1 MRFVS
6 ASPEFRLTNDGSNL
20 VLAPGGG
27 GWFVAKIT
35 GSFTSG
41 GATYYSWAEQEPKE
55 DGTGYRNIPNGKTG
69 SSTANWARE
78 INGATSVATNTIVL
92 MRPVIVTQAGGA
104 GKTQLH
110 EFTVGGGG
118 GGGGGTPVSQTVVTA
133 VTCSNGTLT
142 VTTKTLTVPGMV
154 VT

>member
-1 MRFVS
+1 MRFTS
-6 ASPEFRLTNDGSNL
+6 ATPAFKLANDGNNL
-20 VLAPGGG
+20 VLQAGDG

-35 GSFTSG
+35 GSFTAS
-41 GATYYSWAEQEPKE
+41 GATYYTWKEQEPKE
-55 DGTGYRNIPNGKTG
+55 DGTGYRDIPNGKAGT
-69 SSTANWARE
+69 STSNWARE
-78 INGATSVATNTIVL
+78 MNGATSVATNTIVQ
-92 MRPVIVTQAGGA
+92 MRPVIVTKAGGA

-110 EFTVGGGG
+110 EFMV

>member
-6 ASPEFRLTNDGSNL
+6 ASPDFRLTNDGSNL
-20 VLAPGGG
+20 VLSPAGT

-35 GSFTSG
+35 GSFTAS
-41 GATYYSWAEQEPKE
+41 GATYYTWAEQEPKE

-69 SSTANWARE
+69 TSTANWARE
-78 INGATSVATNTIVL
+78 INGSTSVATNTIVL
-92 MRPVIVTQAGGA
+92 MRPVIVTKAGGA

-118 GGGGGTPVSQTVVTA
+118 GTPLTQTVVTD
-133 VTCSNGTLT
+133 VTCSGSTLV
-142 VTTKTLTVPGMV
+142 VTKKTLTIPGGSV
-154 VT
+154 S

>member
-1 MRFVS
+1 MRFHS
-6 ASPEFRLTNDGSNL
+6 ATPGFNLASDGQGGL
-20 VLAPGGG
+20 ILQAPP

-78 INGATSVATNTIVL
+78 INGNTGVSTNSIVL
-92 MRPVIVTQAGGA
+92 MRPVIVTKSGTGP

-110 EFTVGGGG
+110 EFAFPALGGATV
-118 GGGGGTPVSQTVVTA
+118 TVQLLSD
-133 VTCSNGTLT
+133 VTCANGSLT
-142 VTTKTLTVPGMV
+142 KVFKTLTIPGGS

>member
-6 ASPEFRLTNDGSNL
+6 ASPDFRLTNDGSNL
-20 VLAPGGG
+20 VLSPAGG

-35 GSFTSG
+35 GNFTAS
-41 GATYYSWAEQEPKE
+41 GATYYTWAEQEPRE
-55 DGTGYRNIPNGKTG
+55 DGTGYRAIPNGKTG
-69 SSTANWARE
+69 TSTANWARE
-78 INGATSVATNTIVL
+78 INGSTSVATNTIVL
-92 MRPVIVTQAGGA
+92 MRPVIVTKAGGA

-118 GGGGGTPVSQTVVTA
+118 GTTTSLVVVTD
-133 VTCSNGTLT
+133 VTCSNGTL
-142 VTTKTLTVPGMV
+142 VKTTKTITVPGMT

>member
-6 ASPEFRLTNDGSNL
+6 ASPDFRLTNDGSNL
-20 VLAPGGG
+20 VLSPAGT

-35 GSFTSG
+35 GSFTAS
-41 GATYYSWAEQEPKE
+41 GATYYTWAEQEPKE

-69 SSTANWARE
+69 TSSANWARE
-78 INGATSVATNTIVL
+78 INGAADVATNTIVL
-92 MRPVIVTQAGGA
+92 MRPIIVTKAGGA

-110 EFTVGGGG
+110 EFTVGGGL
-118 GGGGGTPVSQTVVTA
+118 PVSHVVVTG

-142 VTTKTLTVPGMV
+142 VTTKTITVPGMT

>member
-6 ASPEFRLTNDGSNL
+6 ATPAFKLLNDGTNL
-20 VLAPGGG
+20 VLQAGDG

-35 GSFTSG
+35 GTFTSSG
-41 GATYYSWAEQEPKE
+41 NTYYTWKEQEPKE
-55 DGTGYRNIPNGKTG
+55 DGTGYRDIPNGKVG
-69 SSTANWARE
+69 SASANWARE
-78 INGATSVATNTIVL
+78 ISGAAGVPTNTIVL

-110 EFTVGGGG
+110 EFLVSGNTGAS
-118 GGGGGTPVSQTVVTA
+118 VSQLVVTD
-133 VTCSNGTLT
+133 VTCSGGTLV
-142 VTTKTLTVPGMV
+142 VTKKTLTIPGGT

>member
-1 MRFVS
+1 MRFTS
-6 ASPEFRLTNDGSNL
+6 ATPGFNLANDGQGGL
-20 VLAPGGG
+20 ILQAPPP
-27 GWFVAKIT
+27 WFVAKIT
-35 GSFTSG
+35 GSFTAS
-41 GATYYSWAEQEPKE
+41 GATYYTWAEQEPKE

-69 SSTANWARE
+69 TSTANWARE
-78 INGATSVATNTIVL
+78 INGSTSVATNTIVL

-110 EFTVGGGG
+110 EFTVGGGS
-118 GGGGGTPVSQTVVTA
+118 PVSQVVVTG

-142 VTTKTLTVPGMV
+142 VTTKTLTVPGMT

>member
-6 ASPEFRLTNDGSNL
+6 ASPDFRLTNDGSNL
-20 VLAPGGG
+20 VLSPAGT

-35 GSFTSG
+35 GSFTAS
-41 GATYYSWAEQEPKE
+41 GATYYTWAEQEPKE
-55 DGTGYRNIPNGKTG
+55 DGTGYRNIPNGKAGT
-69 SSTANWARE
+69 STANWARE
-78 INGATSVATNTIVL
+78 INGSTSVATNTIVL

-110 EFTVGGGG
+110 EFTVGGGS
-118 GGGGGTPVSQTVVTA
+118 PVSQVVVTG

-142 VTTKTLTVPGMV
+142 VTTKTLTVPGMT

>member
-6 ASPEFRLTNDGSNL
+6 ASPDFRLTNDGNNL
-20 VLAPGGG
+20 VLSPGGG

-35 GSFTSG
+35 GSFTAS
-41 GATYYSWAEQEPKE
+41 GATYYTWAEQEPKE
-55 DGTGYRNIPNGKTG
+55 DGTGYRNIPNGKAGT
-69 SSTANWARE
+69 STANWARE

-118 GGGGGTPVSQTVVTA
+118 GTSTSLVVVTD
-133 VTCSNGTLT
+133 VTCSNGTL
-142 VTTKTLTVPGMV
+142 VKTTKTITVPGMTV
-154 VT
+154 A

>member
-6 ASPEFRLTNDGSNL
+6 ASPDFRLTNDGTNL
-20 VLAPGGG
+20 VLSPGGG

-35 GSFTSG
+35 GSFTAASN
-41 GATYYSWAEQEPKE
+41 TYYTWAEQEPKE

-69 SSTANWARE
+69 TSTANWARE
-78 INGATSVATNTIVL
+78 LNGATSVAINTIVL
-92 MRPVIVTQAGGA
+92 MRPVIVTKAGGA

-110 EFTVGGGG
+110 EFAVAGA
-118 GGGGGTPVSQTVVTA
+118 PVSQAVVTA
-133 VTCSNGTLT
+133 VTCSNGNLT
-142 VTTKTLTVPGMV
+142 VTTETITVPGMV

>member
-6 ASPEFRLTNDGSNL
+6 ASPDFRLTHDGSNL
-20 VLAPGGG
+20 VLSPAGG

-41 GATYYSWAEQEPKE
+41 GATYYTWAEQEPKE

-69 SSTANWARE
+69 TSTANWARE
-78 INGATSVATNTIVL
+78 INGNTGVSTNSIVL
-92 MRPVIVTQAGGA
+92 MRPVIVTKSGTGP

-110 EFTVGGGG
+110 EFAFPALGGATV
-118 GGGGGTPVSQTVVTA
+118 TVQLLSD
-133 VTCSNGTLT
+133 VTCANGSLT
-142 VTTKTLTVPGMV
+142 KVFKTLTIPGGS

>member
-20 VLAPGGG
+20 VLSPAGT

-35 GSFTSG
+35 GSFTAS
-41 GATYYSWAEQEPKE
+41 GATYYTWAEQEPKE

-69 SSTANWARE
+69 TSTANWARE
-78 INGATSVATNTIVL
+78 INGAADVATNTLVL
-92 MRPVIVTQAGGA
+92 MRPVIVTKAGGA

-110 EFTVGGGG
+110 EFTTGGGG
-118 GGGGGTPVSQTVVTA
+118 GGASTSLVVVTD
-133 VTCSNGTLT
+133 VTCSNGTL
-142 VTTKTLTVPGMV
+142 VKTTKTITVPGMTV
-154 VT
+154 A

>member
-6 ASPEFRLTNDGSNL
+6 ASPDFRLTNDGTNL
-20 VLAPGGG
+20 VLSPGGG

-35 GSFTSG
+35 GSFTAASN
-41 GATYYSWAEQEPKE
+41 TYYTWAEQEPKE

-69 SSTANWARE
+69 TSTANWARE
-78 INGATSVATNTIVL
+78 LNGATSVAINTIVL
-92 MRPVIVTQAGGA
+92 MRPVIVTKAGGA

-110 EFTVGGGG
+110 EFAVAGA
-118 GGGGGTPVSQTVVTA
+118 PVSQAVVTA
-133 VTCSNGTLT
+133 VTCSNGNLT
-142 VTTKTLTVPGMV
+142 VTTKTITVPGMV

>member
-6 ASPEFRLTNDGSNL
+6 ASPDFRLTNDGSNL
-20 VLAPGGG
+20 VLSPAGT

-35 GSFTSG
+35 GSFTAS
-41 GATYYSWAEQEPKE
+41 GATYYTWAEQEPKE
-55 DGTGYRNIPNGKTG
+55 DGTGYRNIPNGKAGT
-69 SSTANWARE
+69 STANWARE

-110 EFTVGGGG
+110 EFTVGGGSL
-118 GGGGGTPVSQTVVTA
+118 VSQVVVTG

-142 VTTKTLTVPGMV
+142 VTTKTLTVPGMT

>member
-1 MRFVS
+1 MRFHS
-6 ASPEFRLTNDGSNL
+6 ATPGFNLASDGQGGLILQSP
-20 VLAPGGG
+20 P

-41 GATYYSWAEQEPKE
+41 GATYYTWAEQEPKE

-118 GGGGGTPVSQTVVTA
+118 GTPVSQTVVTA
-133 VTCSNGTLT
+133 VTCSNGNLT